1 MSSLDVLVH
10 LRQYSG
16 TPPALRAAL
25 ALSRRI
31 DVHLHGLYVAPIPPA
46 AFTSPET
53 VAVLV
58 HESDRHYREASVAD
72 GWWREQLAA
81 AGARGDW
88 LVAQSD
94 ALDAIAYAAR
104 WNDLIVIERPQSQPD
119 APLGWGLV
127 SRSAF
132 AAGAP
137 LLVIPESAEVGEL
150 GRRVVVLWNG
160 SREAIRAVHGALPIL
175 RRAESVV
182 VLDGESRGTNG
193 GGLLHLPAFDLR
205 RHLEMH
211 AITAEFQPFAAPDDR
226 GAGLLAAAR
235 ASGADLIVMGAW
247 GHSRIA
253 ELIVGGVTRHLFQNA
268 DRALFVA
275 H

>member
-1 MSSLDVLVH
+1 MSTLDVLVH
-10 LRQYSG
+10 LRQYDG
-16 TPPALRAAL
+16 DPPALRAAL
-25 ALSRRI
+25 ALSRRL
-31 DVHLHGLYVAPIPPA
+31 DLYLHGLYVAPIPPA

-58 HESDRHYREASVAD
+58 HESDRHFREAGVAD
-72 GWWREQLAA
+72 RWWRERLAA
-81 AGARGDW
+81 AGARGEW
-88 LVAQSD
+88 LVAQAD

-104 WNDLIVIERPQSQPD
+104 WNDLIVIERPQQQPD

-132 AAGAP
+132 AAGTP
-137 LLVIPESAEVGEL
+137 LLVVPESAEVSALGE
-150 GRRVVVLWNG
+150 RVVVLWNG

-175 RRAESVV
+175 RRADAVI
-182 VLDGESRGTNG
+182 VLDGENRSANA
-193 GGLLHLPAFDLR
+193 GLLQLPRFDLR
-205 RHLEMH
+205 RHFANH
-211 AITAEFQPFAAPDDR
+211 GIAAEFQPFATPDDR

-235 ASGADLIVMGAW
+235 ATGADLVVMGAW
-247 GHSRIA
+247 GHSRLA
-253 ELIVGGVTRHLFQNA
+253 ELIVGGVTRHLFQHA

>member
-1 MSSLDVLVH
+1 MRCLDILVH
-10 LRQYSG
+10 MRQYQG
-16 TPPALRAAL
+16 NPPALRAAL
-25 ALSRRI
+25 ALQRRI
-31 DVHLHGLYVAPIPPA
+31 DACLHGLYVAPIPPA

-72 GWWREQLAA
+72 QWWQQQLDA

-104 WNDLIVIERPQSQPD
+104 WSDLIVIERPQQQPD

-132 AAGAP
+132 AAGVP
-137 LLVIPESAEVGEL
+137 LLVVPESAEVGEL
-150 GRRVVVLWNG
+150 GKNVVILWNG

-175 RRAESVV
+175 RKADSVT
-182 VLDGESRGTNG
+182 VLDGESRGNG
-193 GGLLHLPAFDLR
+193 GGLLQLPSFDLR
-205 RHLEMH
+205 RHLSTH
-211 AITAEFQPFAAPDDR
+211 GIAAQFQSYSAPTDR

-235 ASGADLIVMGAW
+235 ATGADLIVMGAW
-247 GHSRIA
+247 GHSRLA
-253 ELIVGGVTRHLFQNA
+253 ELIVGGVTRHLFQHA

>member
-1 MSSLDVLVH
+1 MSTLDVLVH

-16 TPPALRAAL
+16 DPPALRAAL
-25 ALSRRI
+25 ALSRRLDI
-31 DVHLHGLYVAPIPPA
+31 CLHGLYVAPIPPA

-58 HESDRHYREASVAD
+58 HESDRHYREASIAD
-72 GWWREQLAA
+72 AWWQERLQA

-88 LVAQSD
+88 LVAQAD
-94 ALDAIAYAAR
+94 ALDAIAFAAR
-104 WNDLIVIERPQSQPD
+104 WNDLIVIERPQQQPD

-132 AAGAP
+132 AAGVP
-137 LLVIPESAEVGEL
+137 LLVIPESAEVGAL

-175 RRAESVV
+175 RTADSVV
-182 VLDGESRGTNG
+182 VLDGESRSSN
-193 GGLLHLPAFDLR
+193 GGLLHLPTFDLR
-205 RHLEMH
+205 RHLASH
-211 AITAEFQPFAAPDDR
+211 AVAAEFQPFSAPDDR

-247 GHSRIA
+247 GHSRLA
-253 ELIVGGVTRHLFQNA
+253 ELIVGGVTRHLFQNG
-268 DRALFVA
+268 DRALLVA

>member
-1 MSSLDVLVH
+1 MKPLDVLVH

-16 TPPALRAAL
+16 DPPALRAAL
-25 ALSRRI
+25 ALHRRLEAR
-31 DVHLHGLYVAPIPPA
+31 LHGLYVAPIPPA

-72 GWWREQLAA
+72 GWWRQQLDA

-88 LVAQSD
+88 LVAQAD

-104 WNDLIVIERPQSQPD
+104 WNDLIIIERPQQQPD

-132 AAGAP
+132 AAGVP
-137 LLVIPESAEVGEL
+137 LLVVPESCAVTEL
-150 GRRVVVLWNG
+150 GRCVTVLWNG
-160 SREAIRAVHGALPIL
+160 SRESIRALHGALPIL
-175 RRAESVV
+175 RAADSVI
-182 VLDGESRGTNG
+182 VLDGESRGHN
-193 GGLLHLPAFDLR
+193 GGLLQLPTFDLR
-205 RHLEMH
+205 AHLESH
-211 AITAEFQPFAAPDDR
+211 AVRAEFQPFSAPADR

-235 ASGADLIVMGAW
+235 ATGADTFVMGAW
-247 GHSRIA
+247 GHSRLA
-253 ELIVGGVTRHLFQNA
+253 ELIVGGVTRHLFQHA
-268 DRALFVA
+268 DRALLVA

>member
-1 MSSLDVLVH
+1 MSTLDVLVH

-16 TPPALRAAL
+16 DPPALRAAL
-25 ALSRRI
+25 ALGQRV
-31 DVHLHGLYVAPIPPA
+31 DVRLHGLYVAPIPPA

-58 HESDRHYREASVAD
+58 HESDRHYREAGVAD
-72 GWWREQLAA
+72 AWWQQRLQA
-81 AGARGDW
+81 AGQRGDW
-88 LVAQSD
+88 LVAQAD

-104 WNDLIVIERPQSQPD
+104 WNNLIVIERPQQQPD

-132 AAGAP
+132 AAGVP
-137 LLVIPESAEVGEL
+137 LLVVPESAAVETL

-160 SREAIRAVHGALPIL
+160 SREAIRALHGALPIL
-175 RRAESVV
+175 RKADSVL
-182 VLDGESRGTNG
+182 VLDGENRTAA
-193 GGLLHLPAFDLR
+193 GGLLQLPAFDLR
-205 RHLEMH
+205 RHLTSH
-211 AITAEFQPFAAPDDR
+211 AIAADFEPFRTPDDR

-235 ASGADLIVMGAW
+235 ASGADLVVMGAW
-247 GHSRIA
+247 GHSRLA
-253 ELIVGGVTRHLFQNA
+253 ELIVGGVTRHLFQHA

>member
-1 MSSLDVLVH
+1 MSTLDVLVR

-16 TPPALRAAL
+16 DPPALRAAL
-25 ALSRRI
+25 ALSRRL
-31 DVHLHGLYVAPIPPA
+31 DTVLHGLYVAPIPPA

-58 HESDRHYREASVAD
+58 HESDRHFREAGVAD
-72 GWWREQLAA
+72 GWWQEKLAA
-81 AGARGDW
+81 GGARGDW
-88 LVAQSD
+88 LVAQAD

-104 WNDLIVIERPQSQPD
+104 WNDLIIIERPQQQPD

-150 GRRVVVLWNG
+150 GRVVTVLWNG

-175 RRAESVV
+175 RRADSVI
-182 VLDGESRGTNG
+182 VLDGENRSGN
-193 GGLLHLPAFDLR
+193 GGLLHLPGFDLR
-205 RHLEMH
+205 RYLAAH
-211 AITAEFQPFAAPDDR
+211 AVNADFRPSTTSADR

-235 ASGADLIVMGAW
+235 ATGADLFVMGAW
-247 GHSRIA
+247 GHSRLT

-268 DRALFVA
+268 DRALLVA

>member
-1 MSSLDVLVH
+1 MSTLDVLVH

-16 TPPALRAAL
+16 DPPALRAAL
-25 ALSRRI
+25 ALSRRL
-31 DVHLHGLYVAPIPPA
+31 DAVLHGLYVAPIPPA

-58 HESDRHYREASVAD
+58 HESDRHFREAGVAD
-72 GWWREQLAA
+72 AWWHEKLAA

-88 LVAQSD
+88 LVAQAD

-104 WNDLIVIERPQSQPD
+104 WNDLIVIERPQQQPD

-127 SRSAF
+127 SRCAF

-150 GRRVVVLWNG
+150 GRVVTVLWNG

-175 RRAESVV
+175 RRADVVV
-182 VLDGESRGTNG
+182 VLDCESRGSN
-193 GGLLHLPAFDLR
+193 GGLLHLPNFDLR
-205 RHLEMH
+205 NYLAAH
-211 AITAEFQPFAAPDDR
+211 AVKADFHPSKTSDDR

-235 ASGADLIVMGAW
+235 ATGADLLVMGAW
-247 GHSRIA
+247 GHSRLT

-268 DRALFVA
+268 DRALLVA

>member
-1 MSSLDVLVH
+1 MSTLDVLVH
-10 LRQYSG
+10 LRHYSG
-16 TPPALRAAL
+16 DPPALRAAL
-25 ALSRRI
+25 ALSRRL

-58 HESDRHYREASVAD
+58 HESDRHFREAGVAD
-72 GWWREQLAA
+72 AWWRQRLTD

-88 LVAQSD
+88 LVAQTDS
-94 ALDAIAYAAR
+94 LDAIAYAAR
-104 WNDLIVIERPQSQPD
+104 WNDLIIIERPQQQPD

-132 AAGAP
+132 AAGVP
-137 LLVIPESAEVGEL
+137 LLVIPESAEVGEV
-150 GRRVVVLWNG
+150 GRRVVVMWNG

-175 RRAESVV
+175 RTAETVI
-182 VLDGESRGTNG
+182 VLDGENRGGN
-193 GGLLHLPAFDLR
+193 GGLLHLPRFDLR
-205 RHLEMH
+205 RHFANH
-211 AITAEFQPFAAPDDR
+211 SVAAEFQPYTAPDDR
-226 GAGLLAAAR
+226 GAGLLASAR
-235 ASGADLIVMGAW
+235 ATGADLIVMGAW